1 MFKAYKRRF
10 REVFS
15 LQMKSPSRPVGKL
28 ANNQRGVTLIELMT
42 TVVIIGVVSA
52 MAGPR
57 FAHEMQKMEFRGS
70 ARDIVSKMRQARSL
84 AISEKALYGVAFD
97 NTNSTFTL
105 FKDIVASTPPGFQT
119 GDSALSV
126 DTLPGEFATITST
139 FSGAVLFRA
148 NGSASE
154 SGSVT
159 PISYGSEAGSATSY
173 ATISVLS
180 STGRVRMDD
189 MQNY

>member
-1 MFKAYKRRF
+1 MFKALHRKF
-10 REVFS
+10 RKTLS
-15 LQMKSPSRPVGKL
+15 LQWRVPSRSTSKL
-28 ANNQRGVTLIELMT
+28 VNNQRGVTLIELMS
-42 TVVIIGVVSA
+42 TVVIIGIVSA

-57 FAHEMQKMEFRGS
+57 FSHEMQKMEFRGA
-70 ARDIVSKMRQARSL
+70 ARDMVSKLRQARSL
-84 AISEKALYGVAFD
+84 AISEKSLYGVAFD
-97 NTNSTFTL
+97 NSNSTFTL
-105 FKDIVASTPPGFQT
+105 FKDNIASTPPGFQT

-126 DTLPGEFATITST
+126 DTLPGEFATMTST
-139 FSGAVLFRA
+139 FSGAVLFMS
-148 NGSASE
+148 NGSANE
-154 SGSVT
+154 SGSVI